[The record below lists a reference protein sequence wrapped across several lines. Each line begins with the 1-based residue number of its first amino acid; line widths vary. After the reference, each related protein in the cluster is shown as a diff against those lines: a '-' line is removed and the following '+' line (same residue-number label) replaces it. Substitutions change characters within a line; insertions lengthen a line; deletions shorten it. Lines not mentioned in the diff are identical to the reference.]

1 MSDRSATAGYSGK
14 SLSQK
19 LGLKPDQRVLLHQV
33 PPDYAHWLQ
42 DFDLDSCRVLKRLGE
57 FDFGHAFVRSRAELA
72 QALEKLDPHLHDRGM
87 LWISW
92 PKKASR
98 IACDIT
104 EDTLRELALPRG
116 LVDTKVCAVDAVW
129 SGLKLVRRV
138 SERR

>member
-19 LGLKPDQRVLLHQV
+19 LGLKADQRVFLHQV
-33 PPDYAHWLQ
+33 PEDYPQWL
-42 DFDLDSCRVLKRLGE
+42 DFDLDRCRVLKRVGE

-98 IACDIT
+98 IPCDIT

-138 SERR
+138 SERG

>member
-1 MSDRSATAGYSGK
+1 MSDRPAAAGYSGK
-14 SLSQK
+14 PLSQK
-19 LGLKPDQRVLLHQV
+19 LGLKADQRVLLHQA
-33 PPDYAHWLQ
+33 PQDYAQWL
-42 DFDLDSCRVLKRLGE
+42 DFDLALCRVLRRLGE
-57 FDFGHAFVRSRAELA
+57 FDFGHAFVRSRAELEH
-72 QALEKLDPHLHDRGM
+72 ALQKLDPHLHDRGM

-98 IACDIT
+98 IPCDIT

>member
-1 MSDRSATAGYSGK
+1 MSDRPATAGYSGK

-19 LGLKPDQRVLLHQV
+19 LGLKADQRVFLHQV
-33 PPDYAHWLQ
+33 PQDYPQWL
-42 DFDLDSCRVLKRLGE
+42 DFDLGCCRVLKRVGE
-57 FDFGHAFVRSRAELA
+57 FDFGHAFVRSRVELA
-72 QALEKLDPHLHDRGM
+72 QALDKLDPHLHDRGM

-98 IACDIT
+98 IPCDIT

-129 SGLKLVRRV
+129 SGLKLMRRV